1 MNESSIK
8 PYSGWPIQDGH
19 FGVAHRCVCVCVGGG
34 GAKSHPL
41 SKIFH
46 IYPTIMK
53 LGTLI
58 PYLKIKQSLSSAD
71 IRIFSQE
78 ISKFCCIK
86 KH

>member
-19 FGVAHRCVCVCVGGG
+19 FGVA
-34 GAKSHPL
+34 L